1 MSDEEKELEKSSL
14 YSGKMMVKNDFL
26 QLLKSLGVDTGEG
39 FEIRGGMNQGYI
51 ILDYKGSHFI
61 PKTDK
66 TIKVYKELLSLFI
79 NPTSSA
85 SYLRNTLNI
94 FQRRID
100 EEKELS
106 LEEERKKAMER
117 VKIEEEVKDYS
128 DKYGAGV
135 IKGAVGDGQGRHTG
149 LGVHVNLGEKSASSK
164 LTDRQASD
172 IRRRYWTGKV
182 DKTKRITQ
190 KALAEEYGLV
200 EQSISGLIN
209 RYYYSHIPLVENE
222 PREYLDKPNAT
233 ERRVLTKVR
242 KAGKEALIGKG
253 GRVRLPDELVL
264 EPRKKLEEK

>member
-26 QLLKSLGVDTGEG
+26 EVLKSLGVDTGKG

-66 TIKVYKELLSLFI
+66 TKKIYKDLLSSFI
-79 NPTSSA
+79 NPSSST
-85 SYLRNTLNI
+85 SYLRNTLGI
-94 FQRRID
+94 LQVRIN

-106 LEEERKKAMER
+106 AEEERKKAMEIP
-117 VKIEEEVKDYS
+117 KIEEEVKDFS
-128 DKYGAGV
+128 DRYGVGV
-135 IKGAVGDGQGRHTG
+135 IKGGGEGGQGLHTG
-149 LGVHVNLGEKSASSK
+149 TGVHVNVGEKAGKSK
-164 LTDRQASD
+164 ITDKQASD

-190 KALAEEYGLV
+190 EALAKEYGMG
-200 EQSISGLIN
+200 EPTISGLIN

-222 PREYLDKPNAT
+222 PKEYLDKPNAT
-233 ERRVLTKVR
+233 QRRVLTRVR

-253 GRVRLPDELVL
+253 GGARLPDELVL
-264 EPRKKLEEK
+264 AGRKKPEEK